1 VTTLE
6 QAERAHILRALQ
18 QTKWRIGGPNG
29 AAALLDMKRTTLQAR
44 MRKLNIRRPV

>member
-1 VTTLE
+1 M
-6 QAERAHILRALQ
+6 Q
-18 QTKWRIGGPNG
+18 QTQWRIGGPQG